1 MRLLFTMDK
10 KDYADCTR
18 LFSRDS
24 ARSVV
29 IRNGKIAMIHS
40 QKYHYYKF
48 PGGGIEKGEDP
59 IEAMIRETREEAGL
73 IVIPETVR
81 EYGYVHRI
89 QKSDCD
95 GAECFVQDNFY
106 FLCDVLEELS
116 SQNLDD
122 YEAEESYE
130 LVYVDPETAIK
141 ANRSVKESPYNPMM
155 FEREARVLE
164 MLISEGMLS
173 SIVCPF

>member
-18 LFSRDS
+18 RFSRDS
-24 ARSVV
+24 ARSIV

-48 PGGGIEKGEDP
+48 PGGGIEAGEDP
-59 IEAMIRETREEAGL
+59 IGAMIRETREETGL

-89 QKSDCD
+89 QKSDFD
-95 GAECFVQDNFY
+95 PTECFVQDNFY
-106 FLCDVLEELS
+106 YFCDAQEELS

-122 YEAEESYE
+122 YEAEESYC
-130 LVYVDPETAIK
+130 LVFVDPETAIR
-141 ANRSVKESPYNPMM
+141 ANRSVTKSPYNPLV

-164 MLISEGMLS
+164 MLISEGV
-173 SIVCPF
+173 IR

>member
-1 MRLLFTMDK
+1 MRLLFNMDK

-24 ARSVV
+24 ARSIV
-29 IRNGKIAMIHS
+29 IRDGKIAMIHS

-48 PGGGIEKGEDP
+48 PGGGIEEGEDP
-59 IEAMIRETREEAGL
+59 IGAMIRETREETGL

-89 QKSDCD
+89 QKSDSD
-95 GAECFVQDNFY
+95 PTECFVQDNYYY
-106 FLCDVLEELS
+106 FCDALEALS
-116 SQNLDD
+116 PQSLDD
-122 YEAEESYE
+122 YEAEESFR
-130 LVYVDPETAIK
+130 LVFVVPETAIK
-141 ANRSVKESPYNPMM
+141 VNRSVKESPYNPMM

-164 MLISEGMLS
+164 MLISEGA
-173 SIVCPF
+173 IGND